1 MAFPY
6 TYPNYGSFSPTP
18 SYIPQNYPNSAPL
31 SAQTPTGGVNGQ
43 SGFVCRP
50 VTSKLEA
57 EAVQVDFLGP
67 GTIMPDLG
75 HGVIYLKR
83 FNPNT
88 GYSDFLSFSFDQN
101 QTSEQENPESEISG
115 IKKEINELKKE
126 IEEIKKTRKNRQKE
140 LETPE

>member
-1 MAFPY
+1 MGFPFN
-6 TYPNYGSFSPTP
+6 YPNYGFSPT
-18 SYIPQNYPNSAPL
+18 YLPQNFQNSPQIPPQT
-31 SAQTPTGGVNGQ
+31 AQGCTSSP
-43 SGFVCRP
+43 SGFSCRP

-88 GYSDFLSFSFDQN
+88 GSSDFLSFSFDQN
-101 QTSEQENPESEISG
+101 QTVEQENSESEISV
-115 IKKEINELKKE
+115 IKKEINALREE

-140 LETPE
+140 LETLE

>member
-1 MAFPY
+1 MGFPFN
-6 TYPNYGSFSPTP
+6 YPNYGFSPT
-18 SYIPQNYPNSAPL
+18 YLPQNFQNSPQMPPQT
-31 SAQTPTGGVNGQ
+31 AQGGTSSP
-43 SGFVCRP
+43 SGFSCRP

-88 GYSDFLSFSFDQN
+88 GSSDFLSFSFDQN
-101 QTSEQENPESEISG
+101 QTVEQENSESEISV
-115 IKKEINELKKE
+115 IKKEINALREE

-140 LETPE
+140 LETLE